1 LLTNQPGLKLGKA
14 DHQIIIYKK
23 TMMQTKK
30 TLLSSVL
37 STLFLLGSIN
47 SASAESVAVKGG
59 LIFIAD
65 GGLIAKNLPDG
76 QVNQCVADQLSA
88 LEGSPVSALLQTATD
103 VTIDDGFA
111 VVTVKTQSDGDGN
124 LLDDPITDAVAID
137 VSSCLTTVEE
147 VAVQECIATVD
158 LDQGLLIIPC
168 VEIGGKVNNV
178 HMERRGNSS
187 NWEVSFF
194 EGNPVLDNIEL
205 DEDEDTDDG
214 DDN

>member
-1 LLTNQPGLKLGKA
+1 MQA
-14 DHQIIIYKK
+14 KK
-23 TMMQTKK
+23 TR
-30 TLLSSVL
+30 LASVL
-37 STLFLLGSIN
+37 SAFLILGGIN
-47 SASAESVAVKGG
+47 SASAESVVVKGG

-76 QVNQCVADQLSA
+76 QVNQCVANQLSA

-103 VTIDDGFA
+103 VTIADGFA
-111 VVTVKTQSDGDGN
+111 VVTVKTQSDSDGN

-137 VSSCLTTVEE
+137 VSSCLVTVGE
-147 VAVQECIATVD
+147 VDVQECISTVD

-168 VEIGGKVNNV
+168 VEIGGKVNKV

-194 EGNPVLDNIEL
+194 EGNSVLDNIKL
-205 DEDEDTDDG
+205 DKDENDGDG